1 MSPEA
6 ILSSGSD
13 EISARDKYKLT
24 RASDIWSLGC
34 ILYQMVY
41 GKTPFHD
48 IPKTIMKLYAIA
60 DPHYPIN
67 FPDSADSHVVE
78 VLKLCLKRNPSER
91 PTIPNLLR
99 HAFLSCSNP
108 SSNPVEMDKLQKF
121 LLDLQKKGMLDS
133 TVDHESLSRELMFHL
148 DRKS

>member
-13 EISARDKYKLT
+13 EVSARDKYKLT

-67 FPDSADSHVVE
+67 FAETTDPQVID

-91 PTIPNLLR
+91 PSIPHLLQ
-99 HAFLSCSNP
+99 HSFLSTNP
-108 SSNPVEMDKLQKF
+108 TTKVVEIDKLQNFFLEFFNQTLIKF
-121 LLDLQKKGMLDS
+121 IL
-133 TVDHESLSRELMFHL
+133 
-148 DRKS
+148 